1 MNTMTK
7 TYHQLTLIFE
17 MFRRKQLNPYHPLI
31 NELVKFEDI
40 VDELHETRDD
50 LKYAKDKGNM
60 EEDVE
65 DLEEVVQELEGMKKK
80 QWRHLMESF
89 VVNTHYHPYL
99 ED

>member
-40 VDELHETRDD
+40 VNELHETRDD
-50 LKYAKDKGNM
+50 LNYAKGKGGM
-60 EEDVE
+60 EEEVE

-89 VVNTHYHPYL
+89 VVNAHYHPYL

>member
-7 TYHQLTLIFE
+7 TYHQLTFIFE
-17 MFRRKQLNPYHPLI
+17 TFRRRQLSPYHPLTS
-31 NELVKFEDI
+31 ELVKFEDI
-40 VDELHETRDD
+40 IDELHETRDD
-50 LKYAKDKGNM
+50 LKYARDKGDM
-60 EEDVE
+60 EEEVE

-99 ED
+99 GD

>member
-40 VDELHETRDD
+40 VNELHETRDD
-50 LKYAKDKGNM
+50 LNYAKDKGDM
-60 EEDVE
+60 EEEVE

-89 VVNTHYHPYL
+89 VVNAHYHPYL
-99 ED
+99 GD